1 MLHLKGQY
9 HEDFARVW
17 PHWKANSHINI
28 YESLKILVIFLFR
41 HHTNSVKLL
50 LSVFGHGWPRWKWIT
65 IWKHLANVFKFC
77 ACILQKSLKTYYGLL
92 SLQKFTW
99 YLPLDVPGAFSVWV
113 KAFNL
118 NFSEVLT
125 KREENPRDTA
135 PLRDG
140 LSAHTLSVEIDSS
153 SKQWGKDREKKCF
166 YQQRSLFVTYR

>member
-1 MLHLKGQY
+1 MASVACSRWIPQSWHMLKGQY

-99 YLPLDVPGAFSVWV
+99 YLPLDVPGAFCVWV

-135 PLRDG
+135 PL
-140 LSAHTLSVEIDSS
+140 SS
-153 SKQWGKDREKKCF
+153 IASKGE
-166 YQQRSLFVTYR
+166 

>member
-1 MLHLKGQY
+1 MGSLKGQY
-9 HEDFARVW
+9 HEEFARVW

-50 LSVFGHGWPRWKWIT
+50 LSVFGHGWPRWKWIYESFQILCLYLTKIIEYLLWFALFPT
-65 IWKHLANVFKFC
+65 IHLYH
-77 ACILQKSLKTYYGLL
+77 S
-92 SLQKFTW
+92 
-99 YLPLDVPGAFSVWV
+99 LDVPGAFCAWV

-125 KREENPRDTA
+125 KREENPHDTA

-153 SKQWGKDREKKCF
+153 SKQWAIDREKKCF
-166 YQQRSLFVTYR
+166 YK

>member
-1 MLHLKGQY
+1 MRSLKGQY
-9 HEDFARVW
+9 HEEFARVW

-50 LSVFGHGWPRWKWIT
+50 LSVFGHGWPRWKWIYES
-65 IWKHLANVFKFC
+65 FQ
-77 ACILQKSLKTYYGLL
+77 ILCLYLTKSLNTYYGLL
-92 SLQKFTW
+92 SFQTFTW
-99 YLPLDVPGAFSVWV
+99 YHSLDVPGAFCAWV

-125 KREENPRDTA
+125 KREENPRDTS

-140 LSAHTLSVEIDSS
+140 LSAHILSVEIDSS
-153 SKQWGKDREKKCF
+153 SKQWAIHVDREKKCF
-166 YQQRSLFVTYR
+166 YKQRSLFVTYR